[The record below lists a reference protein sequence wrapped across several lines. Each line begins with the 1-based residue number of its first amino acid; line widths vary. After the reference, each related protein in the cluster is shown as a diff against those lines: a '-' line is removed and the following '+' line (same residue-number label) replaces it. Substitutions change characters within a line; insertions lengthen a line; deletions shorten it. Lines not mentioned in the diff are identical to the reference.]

1 MHNEIAQRA
10 FADKNKLVSQE
21 SELGNYFLERRILW
35 VEDEKSLVWWKNNQ
49 AKFPILSK
57 IARDYLAM
65 QA

>member
-10 FADKNKLVSQE
+10 FVDKNKLVSQE
-21 SELGNYFLERRILW
+21 SELGNYFLEPRILL